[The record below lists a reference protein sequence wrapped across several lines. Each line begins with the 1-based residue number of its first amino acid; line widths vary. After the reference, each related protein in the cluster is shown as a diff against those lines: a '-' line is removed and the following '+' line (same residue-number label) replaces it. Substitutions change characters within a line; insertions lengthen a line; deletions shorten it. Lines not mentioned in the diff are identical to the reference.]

1 MLEAPWLIQAS
12 ALIIGVLGA
21 AHLLFTF
28 FGPRLRPRDRS
39 LAARMDASHLV
50 LTEETTVW
58 RAWIGFNA
66 SHSLGALLF
75 AAVYALLAG
84 RHPAVLFGDP
94 FLLGLGACL
103 LVALL
108 WLAWRYWFRVPMA
121 GIALALL
128 LYLAGWAAST
138 A

>member
-12 ALIIGVLGA
+12 ALIIGMLGA

-28 FGPRLRPRDRS
+28 VGPRLRPRDRS
-39 LAARMDASHLV
+39 LPARMDASHLV

-75 AAVYALLAG
+75 AGVYALLAD

-94 FLLGLGACL
+94 LLLGFGAGL
-103 LVALL
+103 LSALL